1 MKYTNPFV
9 LVLGAIAGGAVAV
22 AFETWLISA
31 GQPLFLLSPVFSG
44 TLLAIAIV
52 TLAIAWPVRRYTA
65 AMRRV
70 RELRR
75 REHSGARLDADAM
88 DAAASAASGRRVN
101 AERAV
106 FALALAKASALGGAV
121 FLGAALGIAGMIF
134 TRPGG
139 FFGMEPTLLAGGC
152 ALLLL
157 AAGLLAEFWCVLPPE
172 DGDAES
178 TSTGERAAV

>member
-9 LVLGAIAGGAVAV
+9 LVLSAIAGGAVAV
-22 AFETWLISA
+22 AFETWLISS

-44 TLLAIAIV
+44 TLLATAIV

-75 REHSGARLDADAM
+75 RESALDPDAL
-88 DAAASAASGRRVN
+88 DAAARAASGKRVN
-101 AERAV
+101 PERAV

-121 FLGAALGIAGMIF
+121 FLGAAIGIAGMIV

-139 FFGMEPTLLAGGC
+139 FFGIEQTLLAGGC
-152 ALLLL
+152 ALVLLV
-157 AAGLLAEFWCVLPPE
+157 AGLLAEFWCVLPPE
-172 DGDAES
+172 DGDAEQ
-178 TSTGERAAV
+178 TSNGERAAV